1 MQEATSHILACT
13 TDSCSQPCVQA
24 LIHRAATGR
33 PFSILKYA
41 MTADGKIATTAGHA
55 AWVSCAESRARVF
68 AARARSDAVIVGG
81 NTVRRDNPRLT
92 TRAETGH
99 TPVRIVMSR
108 TLDLP
113 EVRPLCEPSGS
124 GLEPVLVLLWLGR
137 LHLKPRGCPGCHAW
151 HLLAHLLVHRPMAPC
166 SLGPQDA
173 PLGCEAW
180 QICWTGLHAAEAA
193 PAAGQLCGMASCT
206 GAAASNG
213 MQQQQQ
219 QQQWAVSAPVTGTGT
234 G

>member
-1 MQEATSHILACT
+1 MR
-13 TDSCSQPCVQA
+13 PVQA

-41 MTADGKIATTAGHA
+41 MTADGKIATSAGHA

-92 TRAETGH
+92 TRAEGGH

-113 EVRPLCEPSGS
+113 EVRLAPPLRADRCAWLLEETAGVEAGLPAPPHPASRLS
-124 GLEPVLVLLWLGR
+124 GLL
-137 LHLKPRGCPGCHAW
+137 
-151 HLLAHLLVHRPMAPC
+151 
-166 SLGPQDA
+166 
-173 PLGCEAW
+173 
-180 QICWTGLHAAEAA
+180 
-193 PAAGQLCGMASCT
+193 
-206 GAAASNG
+206 
-213 MQQQQQ
+213 
-219 QQQWAVSAPVTGTGT
+219 
-234 G
+234 